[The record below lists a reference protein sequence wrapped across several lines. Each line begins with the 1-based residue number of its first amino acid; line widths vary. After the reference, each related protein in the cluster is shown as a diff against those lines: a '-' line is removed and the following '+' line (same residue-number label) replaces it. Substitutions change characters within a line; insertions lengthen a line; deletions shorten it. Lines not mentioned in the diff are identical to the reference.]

1 MRPFAADPARIPVEA
16 ILRETSTG
24 HKLGQMSKD
33 RLVHDQNSTDD
44 VDASNAEE
52 DEPDSLPEIDLQGPD
67 FDQAPKPSE
76 LLKPWLS
83 GISKEDLRGP
93 HEFVTSSSGTLH
105 PRSST
110 TLRDVDVDF
119 SNEDGVSHN
128 RAVQD
133 LKDLASL
140 VPQELMEALD
150 QGTTQLQALNRL
162 PPAHEALIAVGAILP
177 SHIYRTAVAE
187 SQPKDAVTVGT
198 VLPSDQSR
206 TVVTESQAGEDR
218 AVGFDPPTLVVYPN
232 ANAKPK
238 SCCAK
243 CDTGSEI
250 HIMAAKIAK
259 RFTGL
264 SKIEIGAGDGM
275 IMDSDVERVQGH
287 SRHDCLV
294 IGVMKLNFY
303 LDQEGKSRTGPYRDL
318 FYILSDD
325 DVQGN
330 FDVMM
335 SEKFVKKY
343 RMLEQDGTRFG
354 LAFKGTVVKIGH
366 TIWGCVTKSFLSVW
380 TLGGSVIVASAA
392 CCVTSR
398 RRLQRLVPSRYS
410 ARPLVTL
417 G

>member
-1 MRPFAADPARIPVEA
+1 
-16 ILRETSTG
+16 
-24 HKLGQMSKD
+24 MSEE
-33 RLVHDQNSTDD
+33 RLVHDQNSADD
-44 VDASNAEE
+44 IDASTAEE
-52 DEPDSLPEIDLQGPD
+52 HEPDSLPEIDLQGPD
-67 FDQAPKPSE
+67 FDQARKPSE

-83 GISKEDLRGP
+83 GISKEDLHGP
-93 HEFVTSSSGTLH
+93 HEAATSSSGTLH

-110 TLRDVDVDF
+110 TLRDIDVDF
-119 SNEDGVSHN
+119 LNEDGASHN
-128 RAVQD
+128 RAAQD
-133 LKDLASL
+133 VAFL
-140 VPQELMEALD
+140 VPQELIEALG
-150 QGTTQLQALNRL
+150 QGTTQLPALNRL
-162 PPAHEALIAVGAILP
+162 PPAHEALTAVGAVLP
-177 SHIYRTAVAE
+177 SHVSRTAVTE
-187 SQPKDAVTVGT
+187 SQTRDAVTVGT
-198 VLPSDQSR
+198 VLPSDQSG
-206 TVVTESQAGEDR
+206 TVVTESQAGEGR
-218 AVGFDPPTLVVYPN
+218 PVGFDPPTLVVYRD
-232 ANAKPK
+232 ANAMPK

-264 SKIEIGAGDGM
+264 SEIVVGAGDGM
-275 IMDSDVERVQGH
+275 IMNNDVKRVQGH

-294 IGVMKLNFY
+294 IGMIKLNFY
-303 LDQEGKSRTGPYRDL
+303 LDHEGKSRTGPYRDL

-343 RMLEQDGTRFG
+343 RLLEQDGTGFG
-354 LAFKGTVVKIGH
+354 LAFKTTVVKVGH
-366 TIWGCVTKSFLSVW
+366 TIWRCVTKSYSSVW

-410 ARPLVTL
+410 ARPLATS